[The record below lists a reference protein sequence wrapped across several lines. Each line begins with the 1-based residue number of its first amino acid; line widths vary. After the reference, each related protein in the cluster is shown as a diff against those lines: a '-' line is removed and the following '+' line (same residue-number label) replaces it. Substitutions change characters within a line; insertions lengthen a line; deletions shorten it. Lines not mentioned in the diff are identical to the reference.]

1 MTLYACRSSEFKIHI
16 SHQWP
21 QIKLCTS
28 NKKHLTFKKQPEFL
42 ISEHFKISVQER
54 HTQVFARQR

>member
-1 MTLYACRSSEFKIHI
+1 MTLYACRSSDSKIHI

-28 NKKHLTFKKQPEFL
+28 NKKHLTFKKQQNL
-42 ISEHFKISVQER
+42 ISEHFKISALQR
-54 HTQVFARQR
+54 HTQVFARQM

>member
-1 MTLYACRSSEFKIHI
+1 MTLYACRSSDFKIHI

-28 NKKHLTFKKQPEFL
+28 NKKHILKTTEFL
-42 ISEHFKISVQER
+42 ISEHFKISALQR
-54 HTQVFARQR
+54 HTQVFAR